1 MPRDCLADGPLHE
14 RVGSSPALPRAWVA
28 MLALCA
34 AASVSNVYFAQPLL
48 EALARDFALSDA
60 WAGGIVGATQAG
72 CALALVLVLPLG
84 DRWPRKPLLLVQVV
98 LLAVALLVVG
108 LAQTR
113 WWLLLGMLSI
123 GLLGTAMTQGLIA
136 CAAALAPSVERG
148 RVVGTVQGGVVIG
161 LLLAR
166 AVAGWIADAAG
177 WRAVYAVSAGLSG
190 AMLVALWRWLPAPPM
205 ARSPM
210 RYAALLR
217 SMWHLLTTERVLQVR
232 GLIGLLMFAAFSVFW
247 SALALALSAPPYAFS
262 PAGIGAFGL
271 VGAIGA
277 LAAARAGHLAD
288 RGWAQVA
295 TGVALGLLLIAWLP
309 LGLGFRHLAWLV
321 VGVILLDL
329 GGQAVHVLNQ
339 SLIFRLHPEA
349 HSRLVGAYML
359 FYAAGSGLG
368 AMAST
373 AVYAWAGWSGVCALG
388 AGVSLAALGF
398 WAATAFWARGPAG
411 RRR

>member
-1 MPRDCLADGPLHE
+1 MPSDCVAEHSSTE
-14 RVGSSPALPRAWVA
+14 RAAPSAALPRAWVV

-48 EALARDFALSDA
+48 EPLAREFALSDA
-60 WAGGIVGATQAG
+60 WAGGIIGATQAG
-72 CALALVLVLPLG
+72 CALALALVVPLG
-84 DRWPRKPLLLVQVV
+84 DRWPRKPLLLMQLVLLTLA
-98 LLAVALLVVG
+98 LLAVALT
-108 LAQTR
+108 QMR
-113 WWLLLGMLSI
+113 WWLLLGMFSV

-136 CAAALAPSVERG
+136 CAAALAPSTERG
-148 RVVGTVQGGVVIG
+148 RVVGAVQGGVVIG

-177 WRAVYAVSAGLSG
+177 WRAVYTVSTGFSA
-190 AMLVALWRWLPAPPM
+190 AMLFLLWRSLPAPPPVL
-205 ARSPM
+205 SPM
-210 RYAALLR
+210 RYTALLR
-217 SMWHLLTTERVLQVR
+217 SMWQLLMTEPVLQVR
-232 GLIGLLMFAAFSVFW
+232 GLIGLLMFAVFNVFW
-247 SALALALSAPPYAFS
+247 SAMALALSAPPYALS
-262 PAGIGAFGL
+262 TAGIGAFGL

-288 RGWAQVA
+288 RGWAQTT
-295 TGVALGLLLIAWLP
+295 TGIALGLLLLAWLP
-309 LGLGFRHLAWLV
+309 LGLGLQHLAWLI

-339 SLIFRLHPEA
+339 SLIFRLQPEA

-373 AVYAWAGWSGVCALG
+373 AVYAWAGWPWVCVLG
-388 AGVSLAALGF
+388 AALSLVALGF
-398 WAATAFWARGPAG
+398 WAATATWARGQG
-411 RRR
+411 R